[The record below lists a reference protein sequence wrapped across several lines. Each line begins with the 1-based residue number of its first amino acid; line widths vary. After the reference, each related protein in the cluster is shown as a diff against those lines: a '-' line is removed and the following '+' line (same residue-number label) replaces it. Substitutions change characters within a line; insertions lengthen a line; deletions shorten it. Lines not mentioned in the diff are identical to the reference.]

1 MNIKIFT
8 VTLLIIVL
16 LTATALAAKPVI
28 TADQQYLDVNTGLYV
43 LNGNVYIEVK
53 NRIITAGQA
62 KVNMTSLE
70 VWGTGGI
77 TVTQDDISFTGDSVY
92 VYGAQDK
99 AKIDGNVTFART
111 GLKILADKVD
121 FNWRSKV
128 ASFSGNVQITQDG
141 NCWTADSISYNVTSN
156 LIY

>member
-1 MNIKIFT
+1 MNIRILT

-16 LTATALAAKPVI
+16 LTATAFAAKPVI

-43 LNGNVYIEVK
+43 LNGNVYIELK

-92 VYGAQDK
+92 VYGAQDR
-99 AKIDGNVTFART
+99 AKIDGNVNFART
-111 GLKILADKVD
+111 GLKIVADKVD

-141 NCWTADSISYNVTSN
+141 NSWTADSINYNVTSN